1 MWSGMTERQSDSEN
15 VMLGV
20 VPPAVLQEPRFKLL
34 VSPVV
39 PALATHLGAAVDP
52 SASFSDTVTLAP
64 LLKSAREPP
73 ASPTTFHS
81 LSCQTDEMS
90 STLSLAVMAHTV
102 LPNVTVVESLPPGLA
117 LALRVI
123 FERSV
128 IGRFV
133 ALVNAL

>member
-1 MWSGMTERQSDSEN
+1 
-15 VMLGV
+15 MLGLD
-20 VPPAVLQEPRFKLL
+20 PPAVLQEPRFKFL

-39 PALATHLGAAVDP
+39 PALATHFGADVDP

-102 LPNVTVVESLPPGLA
+102 LPNVTVVESLPPGVA

-123 FERSV
+123 LLKSV
-128 IGRFV
+128 IGRSV
-133 ALVNAL
+133 ALARGLFL